1 MNADLTKEGTRR
13 ASLAKEAP
21 SDEVLDVEIIEDET
35 PDRGWAHR
43 AENSAAQAEGSA
55 ARAANSAADQA
66 RRAEDS
72 AAGGE
77 SLAPLFTAEATADF
91 RSRWDIV
98 QRGFVDDPIKAVRDG
113 DELVSEVIRTLAQT
127 FTDERTGLEARDD
140 QRNRTEMLRQ
150 ALRRHRALFER
161 LLSF

>member
-1 MNADLTKEGTRR
+1 MNADLTKDGTRR
-13 ASLAKEAP
+13 TSQAKEAP
-21 SDEVLDVEIIEDET
+21 SGGPDDGVTDEEVLDVEIIEDET
-35 PDRGWAHR
+35 PDRGWA
-43 AENSAAQAEGSA
+43 
-55 ARAANSAADQA
+55 
-66 RRAEDS
+66 RRAGDS
-72 AAGGE
+72 TADGE
-77 SLAPLFTAEATADF
+77 SLAPLFTAEGTAEF

-127 FTDERTGLEARDD
+127 FADERTGLEARDD
-140 QRNRTEMLRQ
+140 QRNQTEMLRQ